1 MKLQALQLNYFKRH
15 IDLAINFSDTLTV
28 IRGPNWAGKSTIL
41 HAIFFALFGAAA
53 VPCAKERIPTRGQ
66 KNTKVT
72 LWFEWNG
79 VDCVIERTLTTCSL
93 YVNNA
98 LKATSASAVSQFVQD
113 EILGLSLKDALT
125 LAYSPQSQTA
135 ALLTLGVPALNRM
148 IESLTQADMIETLVA
163 RAGKV
168 IQNTEAKLGAL
179 GEHDVTEPKEQV
191 AAWSSAYS
199 LAHGNLQVA
208 TQSQLFAR
216 NEVLKLE
223 AAHTEISKQNE
234 LLMFAEND
242 RQQLERVLT
251 TIREVDADLAALGS
265 DNLTELTAEL
275 AKLNS
280 QYVEPYEQ
288 KLEIERSQ
296 AELKRLE
303 QWFDTVGADWEVKE
317 ANIPLLAKEK
327 EVLDRLSEALLTANT
342 AYSKAQSE
350 YIAKQAALEHGVCSA
365 CERPFENFD
374 PVAAKK
380 ALDEALKNAGLA
392 KQALDL
398 ARKAVAD
405 SKAEV
410 ARLEKLQPPHD
421 YEQQHAAK
429 VEQYELLQKSLE
441 AKPHPAD
448 LAKTLV
454 EIQTGIDGVRARIAQ
469 AQASQR
475 QRQQLKVRRET
486 AAMQA
491 QTLEKSL
498 ANAPK
503 GERQDLAP
511 MTAQLGEA
519 RKRMHD
525 ASELLS
531 LRQRTAMEA
540 QSEFRA
546 WEERLKIAE
555 SSQQLRAALE
565 SKAERFN
572 ALLKWLRQSKS
583 AFLGRIWDQLTL
595 VASEIVTGATS
606 GYASSLY
613 RTDDGEFVVVEDGE
627 EVPMISASGGMA
639 SICGVAL
646 RMALDHVLAQSV
658 GFVVL
663 DEPSSELNDEHAAS
677 LAGALRAQQR
687 QVILVTHREGEEFVS
702 DTVISL

>member
-15 IDLAINFSDTLTV
+15 IDLTISFSETLTV

-72 LWFEWNG
+72 LWFEWSG
-79 VDCVIERTLTTCSL
+79 WDCVIERTLTTCSL
-93 YVNNA
+93 YVNNE
-98 LKATSASAVSQFVQD
+98 LKATSASAVSQFVQE

-148 IESLTQADMIETLVA
+148 IESLTQADMIETLIA

-191 AAWSSAYS
+191 AAWGNAYS

-216 NEVLKLE
+216 NEVMRLE
-223 AAHTEISKQNE
+223 GTHSEISKKNE

-251 TIREVDADLAALGS
+251 TIREVATDLAALGS
-265 DNLTELTAEL
+265 DNLTELSAEL
-275 AKLNS
+275 AQLNAK
-280 QYVEPYEQ
+280 YVEPYEQ
-288 KLEIERSQ
+288 KLEIERAQ

-303 QWFDTVGADWEVKE
+303 QWFDTTGAEWEKLE
-317 ANIPLLAKEK
+317 ANIPLLAQEK
-327 EVLDRLSEALLTANT
+327 AKLETLSDEYIVANT
-342 AYSKAQSE
+342 AYTKAQSE
-350 YIAKQAALEHGVCSA
+350 YAAKTAALEHGVCPE

-374 PVAAKK
+374 PVAAQK
-380 ALDEALKNAGLA
+380 ALDEAIENATAA
-392 KQALDL
+392 KSALDG
-398 ARKAVAD
+398 ARRLVAD

-429 VEQYELLQKSLE
+429 VDQYELLQKSLE

-454 EIQTGIDGVRARIAQ
+454 EIQTDIDGVKARIAQ

-475 QRQQLKVRRET
+475 QRQQLKIRRDT

-511 MTAQLGEA
+511 ITAQLAEA
-519 RKRMHD
+519 RKLMHD
-525 ASELLS
+525 ASEMLS
-531 LRQRTAMEA
+531 IRQKTAMEA
-540 QSEFRA
+540 QSELRA
-546 WEERLKIAE
+546 WEEKLKVAK
-555 SSQQLRAALE
+555 SSQELRSQLE

-572 ALLKWLRQSKS
+572 ALVKWLRQSKS

-606 GYASSLY
+606 GYASSLH

-646 RMALDHVLAQSV
+646 RMALDHVLSQSV